1 LLFEKGM
8 MCSKNDFLFL
18 VQPKVEKEGLF
29 DVNRTDYVP
38 YDKIA
43 ATFTFLEIEIIKI
56 TEIVIAWILRNL
68 ERI

>member
-1 LLFEKGM
+1 M
-8 MCSKNDFLFL
+8 
-18 VQPKVEKEGLF
+18 EKEGLF

-56 TEIVIAWILRNL
+56 TEIVICFYLKEILR
-68 ERI
+68 EREKIS